1 MHSLAHHRYPL
12 ILCVLSATLAACGPN
27 VPGDST
33 CRNLVYNERGLSRAE
48 YLPCA
53 SEIVGGLDEL
63 ARLSDLAVRGD
74 RQARF
79 DGQATLARVH
89 ALMASAG
96 GRSLLERWDDRA
108 LTDLNVKI
116 NNAVTHY
123 EAFYM
128 VRVLKE
134 PDPFAAQTREA
145 AESELRAATRRSNEA
160 MRSFRQLQ

>member
-1 MHSLAHHRYPL
+1 MHTLAHHRYPL
-12 ILCVLSATLAACGPN
+12 ILCVISATLTACGSS
-27 VPGDST
+27 VPGDSN
-33 CRNLVYNERGLSRAE
+33 CRNLVYRESGGLSRTE

-63 ARLSDLAVRGD
+63 ARLSDLAVRGN

-79 DGQATLARVH
+79 DGQATLGRVN

-96 GRSLLERWDDRA
+96 GRNLLERWDDRA
-108 LTDLNVKI
+108 LTDLNMKI
-116 NNAVTHY
+116 HNAVTHY
-123 EAFYM
+123 
-128 VRVLKE
+128 